1 MSDPCFQGLYATFAN
16 QITFGQTVTLQSGGT
31 TAGALWDLQGNAKGD
46 GGAPDGGCAY
56 APAGNC
62 SSLSQDMQVLK
73 NDVANGLGSP
83 TVQIAGQTESGNL
96 AGIIN
101 YAKLWGAGLIG
112 SASCTVDIGGVLFS
126 SPMAEYLSPL
136 TYPLIF
142 NITPNDGVV
151 SVTSQWP
158 DRAAR
163 TPSHGAIRTAR
174 ADPYHR
180 PHLKRL

>member
-1 MSDPCFQGLYATFAN
+1 M
-16 QITFGQTVTLQSGGT
+16 TLQSGGT

-46 GGAPDGGCAY
+46 GGAPDGGCAD

-101 YAKLWGAGLIG
+101 YAKLWVRGAHRIG
-112 SASCTVDIGGVLFS
+112 FL
-126 SPMAEYLSPL
+126 Y
-136 TYPLIF
+136 
-142 NITPNDGVV
+142 
-151 SVTSQWP
+151 
-158 DRAAR
+158 R
-163 TPSHGAIRTAR
+163 
-174 ADPYHR
+174 
-180 PHLKRL
+180 